1 MCLGV
6 GPSGLP
12 MLMSM
17 MSSPARR
24 AAIFNSLVMLKTYGG
39 RRWMRANSLM
49 VAGGLI
55 GLGASI
61 SNRAAAQKVIMLPD
75 TYITGKLETPP
86 RSRLRAE
93 RLHRL
98 RPGLREGQR
107 PAHRE
112 KCGGPARTHHRGLA
126 RDELRD
132 ARARASRRA
141 RRPGA
146 RDRSAGHRGAAA
158 LSPPRD
164 HAAAR
169 SVRHRRRSDGRG
181 GRLPDLQHPG
191 GRRAQGGGGA
201 AARVKTCP
209 SSVFS
214 IHWAPACAGTAGLM
228 PGTLPAND
236 FTTRTLAVACRL

>member
-49 VAGGLI
+49 IAGGLI
-55 GLGASI
+55 GLGTSI
-61 SNRAAAQKVIMLPD
+61 LNRAAAQKVIMLPD
-75 TYITGKLETPP
+75 TYSTGKLETAP
-86 RSRLRAE
+86 RSRHRAE
-93 RLHRL
+93 RFHRI

-107 PAHRE
+107 PAHR
-112 KCGGPARTHHRGLA
+112 KKRGGPARAHHRRLG

-141 RRPGA
+141 RRSGA
-146 RDRSAGHRGAAA
+146 RDRSAGHRGVAWFA
-158 LSPPRD
+158 PPRD
-164 HAAAR
+164 
-169 SVRHRRRSDGRG
+169 
-181 GRLPDLQHPG
+181 
-191 GRRAQGGGGA
+191 
-201 AARVKTCP
+201 
-209 SSVFS
+209 
-214 IHWAPACAGTAGLM
+214 
-228 PGTLPAND
+228 
-236 FTTRTLAVACRL
+236 